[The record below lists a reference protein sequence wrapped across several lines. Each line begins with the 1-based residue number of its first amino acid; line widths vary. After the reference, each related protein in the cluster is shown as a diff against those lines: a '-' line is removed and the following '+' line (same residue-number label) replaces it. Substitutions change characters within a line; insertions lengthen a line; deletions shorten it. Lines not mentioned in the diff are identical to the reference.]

1 VTDPVATLP
10 IYTGL
15 FLHLGYAACGAA
27 LLAILL
33 LPLLR
38 RLARAH
44 ASG

>member
-1 VTDPVATLP
+1 MATLP
-10 IYTGL
+10 VYTGL

-27 LLAILL
+27 ALSVLM

-44 ASG
+44 AAAS